1 MTATAAALERTPI
14 CSVRGIAK
22 SFDGTQ
28 ALAGVDLDIHTGA
41 VHAIVGANGAG
52 KSTLMNI
59 MAGALQPDEGEI
71 LLRDEPVRFHSV
83 HDASRQGI
91 AIVFQ
96 ELSLFPTLS
105 VVANLFSL
113 REVRRF
119 GLVRQREQKRLARP
133 VLDEI
138 GLQVDLE
145 QPVGTLSLG
154 KRQEVEIAKALL
166 RDPHLLILDEPTSA
180 LNAREVERLME
191 VIRGLRERGD
201 AVLYVSHRL
210 EEVFAIADVITVI
223 RAGRIVATSRTADTS
238 INKIVQAMTGGT
250 LERVEEKLRAPTIR
264 EADEPLRLVD
274 FTIKGEVEDVQ
285 LTVRPGETVGLAG
298 LEGSGVL
305 PILEVLFGQR
315 KLDSGKVLLA
325 GGERAPRSVP
335 AAVEA
340 GIAYIPSD
348 RRREGLMME
357 QSIHANLSHVIAGA
371 LRRAGFLLDIGG
383 LRRNATAIAERL
395 QIKAPSLR
403 IPVAS
408 LSGGN
413 QQKVVFGKWMQSR
426 PRIILLNDPTRGVD
440 VGAKAELYEAI
451 RQLAAEGA
459 TILFVS
465 SDLREYR
472 LVCDRAV
479 VLYQGRVV
487 GELDRERLSE
497 HTLLEAI
504 NVGRVEHSRAEV
516 PA

>member
-1 MTATAAALERTPI
+1 
-14 CSVRGIAK
+14 
-22 SFDGTQ
+22 
-28 ALAGVDLDIHTGA
+28 
-41 VHAIVGANGAG
+41 
-52 KSTLMNI
+52 
-59 MAGALQPDEGEI
+59 
-71 LLRDEPVRFHSV
+71 
-83 HDASRQGI
+83 
-91 AIVFQ
+91 
-96 ELSLFPTLS
+96 
-105 VVANLFSL
+105 
-113 REVRRF
+113 
-119 GLVRQREQKRLARP
+119 
-133 VLDEI
+133 
-138 GLQVDLE
+138 
-145 QPVGTLSLG
+145 
-154 KRQEVEIAKALL
+154 
-166 RDPHLLILDEPTSA
+166 
-180 LNAREVERLME
+180 
-191 VIRGLRERGD
+191 
-201 AVLYVSHRL
+201 
-210 EEVFAIADVITVI
+210 
-223 RAGRIVATSRTADTS
+223 
-238 INKIVQAMTGGT
+238 
-250 LERVEEKLRAPTIR
+250 
-264 EADEPLRLVD
+264 
-274 FTIKGEVEDVQ
+274 
-285 LTVRPGETVGLAG
+285 
-298 LEGSGVL
+298 VL